1 MIVRLK
7 ISIKLSSYER
17 QTENNPKVDYKKSSK
32 MVAYE
37 IMGANQ
43 TAFSHWKGK
52 NVDLTHKKLP
62 LSAEYKDSVLAS
74 TPVCYVCTWLSVEC
88 PVSHWNVKQRP
99 SLGGFLA
106 IGV

>member
-43 TAFSHWKGK
+43 TAFSH
-52 NVDLTHKKLP
+52 
-62 LSAEYKDSVLAS
+62 
-74 TPVCYVCTWLSVEC
+74 
-88 PVSHWNVKQRP
+88 
-99 SLGGFLA
+99 
-106 IGV
+106 